1 VLKFEY
7 LYKSGKY
14 VHHSFAFGKNLN
26 AYYYVRSRR
35 SQNKMKFTNIFHLE
49 NAVSKS
55 ITVCCAWIWLV
66 I

>member
-26 AYYYVRSRR
+26 AYYYVNPATVISILRSAV
-35 SQNKMKFTNIFHLE
+35 LE
-49 NAVSKS
+49 FD
-55 ITVCCAWIWLV
+55 
-66 I
+66 